1 MQQSA
6 GQREQA
12 RQTFAEALATAREA
26 IANPGRANGPFSPS
40 RIIVE
45 AQVQT
50 GQFADAISVGRL
62 LETAEQ
68 RGRTLGEI
76 AAAMVNAGQAK
87 QAAVTLTEALAALRK
102 DNDTEEKAAN
112 LAMIAATQA
121 KAGLIEQAA
130 PDFRRGDF
138 IGPQRQV
145 SGRQRPW
152 KLGTYSGCQHPAE
165 RRLSSRCPCVAR
177 AIKYPGEKAS
187 ALIEIAGAQI
197 DGGHADQA
205 AQSLAEAMAAAR
217 AMEDEDR
224 RGDILQGIAETQVKA
239 GFLDA
244 GLSTAR
250 DIENPHHKA
259 YALLAV
265 AGGPANGELKKQ
277 APRPSPGLAAA
288 RRISKANL
296 RRSALRNIAA
306 AQSKAGLAERR

>member
-121 KAGLIEQAA
+121 KAGLIEQAHQTFA
-130 PDFRRGDF
+130 EAISSARNVRYPDVSDPGNSALTQVANT
-138 IGPQRQV
+138 QR
-145 SGRQRPW
+145 SAGF
-152 KLGTYSGCQHPAE
+152 
-165 RRLSSRCPCVAR
+165 LSDALASAR

-239 GFLDA
+239 GSWTR
-244 GLSTAR
+244 GLVRPGILRILTTKHT
-250 DIENPHHKA
+250 PCLQ
-259 YALLAV
+259 LL
-265 AGGPANGELKKQ
+265 
-277 APRPSPGLAAA
+277 AA
-288 RRISKANL
+288 RRMGN
-296 RRSALRNIAA
+296 
-306 AQSKAGLAERR
+306 